1 MTKLAKNDKL
11 CTLQLFVVIILPTYS
26 TLQSPTLIPE
36 KKSFLLSIFCF
47 VQRNLSVPSII
58 FLILCLQEK
67 RVFQCSYTLFEA
79 VTHSLSSKTLC
90 KGTVMSPKK
99 CDFQYHAQKIVDIS
113 TSLTRGRQRWSIN
126 VIFSCNFCT
135 SLCKKWQQYIND

>member
-1 MTKLAKNDKL
+1 MTKRAKNDKL
-11 CTLQLFVVIILPTYS
+11 YTLQLFVVVILPTYS

-47 VQRNLSVPSII
+47 VQRNLSVSSII

-79 VTHSLSSKTLC
+79 VAHSLRSKTLC
-90 KGTVMSPKK
+90 KGTVMSLK

-113 TSLTRGRQRWSIN
+113 TSLTRGRQRWSIY
-126 VIFSCNFCT
+126 VISSCNFCT